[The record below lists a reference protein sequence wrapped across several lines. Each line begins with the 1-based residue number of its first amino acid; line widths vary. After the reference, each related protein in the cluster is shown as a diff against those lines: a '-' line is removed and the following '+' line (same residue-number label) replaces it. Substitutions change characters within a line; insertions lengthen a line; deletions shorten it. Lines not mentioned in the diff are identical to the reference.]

1 MDTEAAPD
9 FSAKMIASWRV
20 ATYRRACSIPTSSS
34 TSACPP
40 GASRLNAWKTWSGFA
55 KTVTLCQAR
64 SPVPHGPDPNG
75 IRAGVEER
83 WEHEGQSWYARQM
96 LRTDITDGRITQLT
110 VYCTG
115 DWDEARRQEF
125 ANRMTLVRP

>member
-1 MDTEAAPD
+1 
-9 FSAKMIASWRV
+9 
-20 ATYRRACSIPTSSS
+20 
-34 TSACPP
+34 
-40 GASRLNAWKTWSGFA
+40 
-55 KTVTLCQAR
+55 
-64 SPVPHGPDPNG
+64 
-75 IRAGVEER
+75 
-83 WEHEGQSWYARQM
+83 M